1 MTIRP
6 IHLLGSPPLRERA
19 REVGTVVNDELR
31 QLVRD
36 LFDTM
41 YAARGV
47 GLASN
52 QIGVTRRVAV
62 VHAGEETEPL
72 VLIDPVVVE
81 REEEA
86 LDEEGCLSI
95 PEIYA
100 EVKRPARVVVETS
113 TLEGKRIR
121 VSAGELKARAIQH
134 EIDHLDGILFLDR
147 LSPLKRRMLLRKW
160 KNMRKGQTDLLRE
173 VPPPEPA
180 TKS

>member
-1 MTIRP
+1 VTIRP

-19 REVGTVVNDELR
+19 QEVGTTVNGELR
-31 QLVRD
+31 ELVRD

-41 YAARGV
+41 YAAKGV

-62 VHAGEETEPL
+62 VHAGEGTEPL
-72 VLIDPVVVE
+72 VLIDPVIVE
-81 REEEA
+81 HDDEET
-86 LDEEGCLSI
+86 DEEGCLSI

-100 EVKRPARVVVETS
+100 EVKRPARVVVETG
-113 TLEGKRIR
+113 TMEGTRIR
-121 VSAGELKARAIQH
+121 VSAADLKARAIQH

-147 LSPLKRRMLLRKW
+147 LSPLKRRLLLRKW

-173 VPPPEPA
+173 VPEPA
-180 TKS
+180 TQS